1 VKGVW
6 VEAAPHLI
14 TGVLLTMAEA
24 ANVTCAHIP
33 GYWVDREE
41 TLPAGA
47 PPQPGDKILYRLHG
61 GGYFQLSAHPSDP
74 TAKIADGILK
84 HSPPITRT
92 FSIEYRLSTAE
103 PYKPENPFPAAL
115 LDAIAGY
122 HYLVHTIG
130 FDPRDIIISGD
141 SAGGNLALALVRYL
155 RDYRDFHRDLRLPA
169 LPSGLLLL
177 SPWADLGR
185 SHDGPNTSL
194 SNFCSYDYTA
204 ARGQGRTS
212 YGKLAFLGPFGLGL
226 AERSPY
232 VSPAS
237 LNMSVGARFDGFP
250 RTLICSGGAEA
261 LLDSIRSLWWKMER
275 DMGGGTGRGQVSYY
289 EAKDALHDHIVFA
302 WHEPENRQTLEVIAS
317 WIEKGQGHL

>member
-1 VKGVW
+1 MKGVW
-6 VEAAPHLI
+6 VEAAPHLV

-33 GYWVDREE
+33 GYWVDRDE

-47 PPQPGDKILYRLHG
+47 PPQLGDKILYRLHG
-61 GGYFQLSAHPSDP
+61 GGYYQLSAHPSDP
-74 TAKIADGILK
+74 TANIAHGILK
-84 HSPPITRT
+84 YSPPITRT
-92 FSIEYRLSTAE
+92 FSIEYRLSTTE

-130 FDPRDIIISGD
+130 FDPRDIIIAGD

-155 RDYRDFHRDLRLPA
+155 RDYRDYHPGLRLPA
-169 LPSGLLLL
+169 LPSGLLLI

-204 ARGQGRTS
+204 ARGQGRAS

-237 LNMSVGARFDGFP
+237 LNMWVGARFDGFP

-302 WHEPENRQTLEVIAS
+302 WHEPENKQTLQVIAN
-317 WIEKGQGHL
+317 WIEEGQKHL

>member
-1 VKGVW
+1 MKGVW

-14 TGVLLTMAEA
+14 TGVLLTMAKA

-33 GYWVDREE
+33 GYWLDRDE
-41 TLPAGA
+41 TLAPGA
-47 PPQPGDKILYRLHG
+47 PPQPGDRIIYRLHG
-61 GGYFQLSAHPSDP
+61 GGYYQLSAHPSDP
-74 TAKIADGILK
+74 TANIVHGILNR
-84 HSPPITRT
+84 SPPISRT
-92 FSIEYRLSTAE
+92 FSIEYRLSSAE

-122 HYLVHTIG
+122 NYLVHTIG
-130 FDPRDIIISGD
+130 FDPRDIIVAGD

-155 RDYRDFHRDLRLPA
+155 RDYQDYHPDLHLPA

-194 SNFCSYDYTA
+194 SNFCPYDYTDSS
-204 ARGQGRTS
+204 GQKRPS

-226 AERSPY
+226 AENCPY

-237 LNMSVGARFDGFP
+237 LNGCVGARFDGFP
-250 RTLICSGGAEA
+250 RTLICAGGAEP

-289 EAKDALHDHIVFA
+289 ETKDALHDHIVFS
-302 WHEPENRQTLEVIAS
+302 WHEPENAQTLAAIAD
-317 WIEKGQGHL
+317 WIEEGQMRL